1 MSLVNFLIIYENGE
15 TLIESVDISNDED
28 NFIITVPEISIEQD
42 TRKIKKK
49 ILINNTFNLLKINN
63 RAFNLS

>member
-63 RAFNLS
+63 IEEIK